1 MKNVKNVT
9 IKLSDEA
16 AEWIRVHA
24 AERKTSVSRTLGE
37 MVEERMRA
45 SSQYDAA
52 RRHFLTRKLRPL
64 KNPGEEYP
72 KREDVYDRPRV
83 R

>member
-1 MKNVKNVT
+1 MKNVT

-16 AEWIRVHA
+16 AEWIRIHA
-24 AERKTSVSRTLGE
+24 AERKASVSRILGE

-45 SSQYDAA
+45 SSRYEAA

-64 KNPGEEYP
+64 KNPDEEYP
-72 KREDVYDRPRV
+72 KREDLYDRPRV